1 MSPFDASADAKKDRE
16 DRKDT
21 FRDKH
26 RNQINGSDAGK

>member
-21 FRDKH
+21 FRTKYAD
-26 RNQINGSDAGK
+26 QINGSDAGK